1 MSTAT
6 TERQATTNKSV
17 ILFSAGQMSTGI
29 APKMF
34 KRTNATGQEVLVV
47 SDVPVFRSGTF
58 RDSMGYQAT
67 YEDIHIDQMVAH
79 FDMLKNR
86 NIFADVPVRDGH
98 PGFLVS
104 GIPGN
109 GKVVGYHTGLRG
121 EKRTSTHDGKEYFYL
136 LAEYEIIDP
145 EARAAVESGLWR
157 NRSAEVGRYVTNDE
171 AEFWPVYQGVAY
183 VDIPAVE
190 GLNGFSKE
198 NGNVRFMMEE
208 ESMTAQT
215 VTPPALPVAPQTPVA
230 PAVTDTAAHAAPTAP
245 VKADAPAAHT
255 FSIGGQTT
263 QDFGAV
269 QAYIAKIEQD
279 NAAFTRA
286 AEEADALA
294 REDFCKELVSGNRM
308 LATQLDAAIAYAKT
322 LDLAQ
327 FNAWKELQSGVPAQP
342 LLGQYGAAQTV
353 TPPATG
359 QVDPVAAELAT
370 LEGTVRQHA
379 RSGMARDKIKET
391 ASYKK
396 LIAANPAFVL

>member
-6 TERQATTNKSV
+6 AERQSHASSV
-17 ILFSAGQMSTGI
+17 VLFSADQMSTGVT
-29 APKMF
+29 PRMF
-34 KRTNATGQEVLVV
+34 AKKNADGPDSLMVEG
-47 SDVPVFRSGTF
+47 VPVFRSGTF

-79 FDMLKNR
+79 FGMLRNR

-104 GIPGN
+104 GQAGN
-109 GKVVGYHTGLRG
+109 GKVVGYHTNLRG
-121 EKRTSTHDGKEYFYL
+121 EKRTSSHDGKEYFYL
-136 LAEYEIIDP
+136 LADYEILDP
-145 EARAAVESGLWR
+145 DAQAAIKSGLWR

-208 ESMTAQT
+208 ESMTAST
-215 VTPPALPVAPQTPVA
+215 VTPPALPTAPQAPVA
-230 PAVTDTAAHAAPTAP
+230 PAATDTAAHAAPTAP
-245 VKADAPAAHT
+245 VKADAPAAFT

-269 QAYIAKIEQD
+269 QAHIAKLEGE

-286 AEEADALA
+286 AQEADDLA
-294 REDFCKELVSGNRM
+294 REDFCKELVAGNKM
-308 LATQLDAAIAYAKT
+308 LATQLDAAVSYAKSLT
-322 LDLAQ
+322 LEQ
-327 FNAWKELQSGVPAQP
+327 FGAWKALQEGVPAQP
-342 LLGQYGAAQTV
+342 LLGVFGGAQT
-353 TPPATG
+353 TAAPATG
-359 QVDPVAAELAT
+359 QVDAAAQELRT
-370 LEGTVRQHA
+370 LEDTVRQHA
-379 RSGMARDKIKET
+379 RSGLARDKIMAT
-391 ASYKK
+391 PSYKK